1 MCCYLAVPQMV
12 GLDNEGHQKIMA
24 WADPNNI
31 NTANLDANTDSP
43 TLARADIKSAFD
55 ELRNVANNSK
65 VSWTPAYNLTAGT
78 FTFTYNTQAG
88 NYIEMGDIVFFELH
102 IDADVL
108 VSDADAFS
116 ANVEITGFPFNP
128 SSTIA
133 PVKILLQERANF
145 SAVSPEVIRLQT
157 TGNKGL
163 LYNTGN
169 STFIGTETAVTG
181 GNMSSGVTVNNVSIK
196 AKGWYIK

>member
-88 NYIEMGDIVFFELH
+88 NYIEMGDIVFFEFNL
-102 IDADVL
+102 DADVL

-116 ANVEITGFPFNP
+116 ATVEVTGLPFNP

-133 PVKILLQERANF
+133 PVHITIQEFNNWNTL
-145 SAVSPEVIRLQT
+145 SPDTIRIQT
-157 TGNKGL
+157 TGNKA
-163 LYNTGN
+163 YIH
-169 STFIGTETAVTG
+169 SSDGTLFTG
-181 GNMSSGVTVNNVSIK
+181 GNMSTGIQENNVRIK
-196 AKGWYIK
+196 VKGWYIK

>member
-1 MCCYLAVPQMV
+1 
-12 GLDNEGHQKIMA
+12 MA
-24 WADPNNI
+24 WANPNNI

-43 TLARADIKSAFD
+43 ALARADIKTAFD

-78 FTFTYNTQAG
+78 VTFTYNTQEG
-88 NYIEMGDIVFFELH
+88 NYIEMGDIVYFELH
-102 IDADVL
+102 LDANVL
-108 VSDADAFS
+108 VSDLAAS
-116 ANVEITGFPFNP
+116 EANIEITGFPFNP

-145 SAVSPEVIRLQT
+145 SAVTPEVIRLQT

-163 LYNTGN
+163 LY
-169 STFIGTETAVTG
+169 STAGGDFIGEETLLTG
-181 GNMSSGVTVNNVSIK
+181 LNMSSGVTVNNVTIK
-196 AKGWYIK
+196 AKGWYFK